1 MNTLI
6 PIVIVGLLG
15 GMAIGLQSPMVSLM
29 SQRIGT
35 LESAF
40 IVHFGG
46 AIIILIPL
54 LLLRSGNLG
63 NWRSL
68 PWYVLAAGALGLIVV
83 AGVSYMIPRVGVAAA
98 FTLLIAGQLVVSSIL
113 DHYGFLGV
121 HIRPMDI
128 SRTLGLLVV
137 FIGAWLTVR

>member
-1 MNTLI
+1 MHPLI
-6 PIVIVGLLG
+6 SIVIIGLLG
-15 GMAIGLQSPMVSLM
+15 GMAIGLQSPMISLM
-29 SQRIGT
+29 SQRLGT

-46 AIIILIPL
+46 AVVILIPML
-54 LLLRSGNLG
+54 FLRSGNLG

-68 PWYVLAAGALGLIVV
+68 PWYVLGAGALGLIVV
-83 AGVSYMIPRVGVAAA
+83 AGVSYMIPRVGVAAS
-98 FTLLIAGQLVVSSIL
+98 FTLLIAGQLVVSPIL

-121 HIRPMDI
+121 HIRPMDS
-128 SRTLGLLVV
+128 SRTLGLVVV